1 LKIEII
7 LELIMKMC
15 QLILIL
21 DFKTYIYEI
30 TMAYV
35 QILIYLNN
43 CLAPTNI
50 SNSNFMLCM
59 FVKKKKK
66 NFMLCSIG

>member
-1 LKIEII
+1 
-7 LELIMKMC
+7 MV
-15 QLILIL
+15 
-21 DFKTYIYEI
+21 
-30 TMAYV
+30 YV

-66 NFMLCSIG
+66 TLCYVQLVSST